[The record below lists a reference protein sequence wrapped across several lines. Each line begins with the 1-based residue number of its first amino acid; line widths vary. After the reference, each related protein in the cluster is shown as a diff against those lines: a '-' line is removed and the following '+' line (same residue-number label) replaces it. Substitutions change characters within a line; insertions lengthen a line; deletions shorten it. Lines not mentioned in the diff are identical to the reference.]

1 LSSTNL
7 RIMLADDHAV
17 VRSGLRRMLEQRQG
31 FIVVAEA
38 NSGELAYQAF
48 GAHNPDVVIMD
59 LTMPG
64 MGGMEAMRRILS
76 RNPGARMLVFS
87 MHDNASFAAQALKA
101 GARGYVTKQSIT
113 EDLFKAVQEVAR
125 GNIYLSSDMAQKI
138 ALHSLTGEDDPM
150 KELSAREFEIFRSI
164 AEGFSVE
171 EIAEKLK
178 ISQKTVAN
186 YQTMIKQK
194 LGATS
199 SVDLIKLAIR
209 HGVIES

>member
-1 LSSTNL
+1 MSATNIK
-7 RIMLADDHAV
+7 IMLADDHAV
-17 VRSGLRRMLEQRQG
+17 VRSGLRRMLEQRPG
-31 FIVVAEA
+31 FVVVAEVD
-38 NSGELAYQAF
+38 SGEHAYQAY
-48 GAHNPDVVIMD
+48 GEYEPDVVIMD

-76 RNPGARMLVFS
+76 RNPAARIIVFS

-125 GNIYLSSDMAQKI
+125 GNVYLSADMAQKI
-138 ALHSLTGEDDPM
+138 ALHSLAGDDDPM
-150 KELSAREFEIFRSI
+150 KELSAREFEIFRFI

-171 EIAEKLK
+171 EIGEKLK

-194 LGATS
+194 LGVSS
-199 SVDLIKLAIR
+199 SVDLIKLALR
-209 HGVIES
+209 HGVIEN